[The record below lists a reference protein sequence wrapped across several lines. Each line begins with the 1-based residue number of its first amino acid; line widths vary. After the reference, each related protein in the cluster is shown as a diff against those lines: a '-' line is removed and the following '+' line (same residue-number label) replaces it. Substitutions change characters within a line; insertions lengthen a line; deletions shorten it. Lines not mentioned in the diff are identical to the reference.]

1 MDLREFTRAYA
12 RSPLGIG
19 SLFAALAA
27 GGVAAILGAPPALSG
42 LLALA
47 ALAAALAIALAS
59 GFGQRAATA
68 ELSREGSSRAAAR
81 VEAAAQARKRLASL
95 RLAEPGLS
103 SARDLLVLEAG
114 RLIECC
120 GREGTY
126 DPEGLAAIGD
136 SLELVDAWLR
146 EADENAVERRFEL
159 PDATPF
165 PEAAAK
171 TAQALREKALLIA
184 ARRSSLG
191 GEISGA
197 DRIAIE
203 EELK

>member
-12 RSPLGIG
+12 RSPLGMG
-19 SLFAALAA
+19 SLIAALAA
-27 GGVAAILGAPPALSG
+27 GAAAAILGAPLALSG

-47 ALAAALAIALAS
+47 VLAVALALALVT

-68 ELSREGSSRAAAR
+68 ELSREDGSRASVR
-81 VEAAAQARKRLASL
+81 IEAAAQARKRLASL
-95 RLAEPGLS
+95 RLAQAELS

-120 GREGTY
+120 GRVGSY

-146 EADENAVERRFEL
+146 EADESAVERRFEL
-159 PDATPF
+159 PDANPF

-171 TAQALREKALLIA
+171 TAQALREKALFIA
-184 ARRSSLG
+184 ARRASLS